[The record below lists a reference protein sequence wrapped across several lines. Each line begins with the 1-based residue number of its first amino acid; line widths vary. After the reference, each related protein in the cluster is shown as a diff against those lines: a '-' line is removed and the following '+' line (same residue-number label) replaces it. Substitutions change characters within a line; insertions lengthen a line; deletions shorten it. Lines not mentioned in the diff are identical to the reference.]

1 MTRALNSLP
10 RVLVFQQR
18 LGLLLADDGG
28 FDLGRVH
35 VHVQLPPN
43 EEANRSGKLG
53 LGFQHLWG
61 LFLNDEGA
69 AGQKKKEQTTVK
81 KV

>member
-1 MTRALNSLP
+1 MNSLP
-10 RVLVFQQR
+10 RVLVLQQR

-35 VHVQLPPN
+35 VHVQLPPD
-43 EEANRSGKLG
+43 EEANRGGKLG
-53 LGFQHLWG
+53 LGFQHLRG

-69 AGQKKKEQTTVK
+69 ADRRRKEQTTVET
-81 KV
+81 V